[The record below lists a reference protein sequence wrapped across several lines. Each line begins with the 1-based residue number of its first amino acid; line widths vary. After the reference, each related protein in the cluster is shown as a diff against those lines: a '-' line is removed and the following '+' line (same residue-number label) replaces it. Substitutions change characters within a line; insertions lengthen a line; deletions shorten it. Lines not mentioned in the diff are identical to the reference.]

1 MILNVYKPIGFTSY
15 DVVKK
20 IKNILNVK
28 VGHGGTLDPFAE
40 GVLIVG
46 TGPDTKRLSE
56 FSSQDKTYVATLVLG
71 KTTDTLDPEGE
82 VSIIKEIPNL
92 SELKIKK
99 IMKKFLG
106 EIYQTPPMY
115 SAKKING
122 VRLYKLARKNI
133 TIERKPII
141 VKILSLELLSY
152 DKPELKFK
160 VSCSK
165 GTYIRTLGND
175 IALKLGTV
183 GYLNKLV
190 RTNIGDYDIK
200 DSLKIEE
207 IKIEC

>member
-1 MILNVYKPIGFTSY
+1 MSFSITS
-15 DVVKK
+15 K
-20 IKNILNVK
+20 
-28 VGHGGTLDPFAE
+28 
-40 GVLIVG
+40 
-46 TGPDTKRLSE
+46 
-56 FSSQDKTYVATLVLG
+56 
-71 KTTDTLDPEGE
+71 
-82 VSIIKEIPNL
+82 
-92 SELKIKK
+92 
-99 IMKKFLG
+99 
-106 EIYQTPPMY
+106 
-115 SAKKING
+115 
-122 VRLYKLARKNI
+122 
-133 TIERKPII
+133 
-141 VKILSLELLSY
+141 LSY